1 MNSDTYGININN
13 KYAADESRETNEI
26 NEASDANESNNK
38 NNYYEI
44 NQKSYEM
51 TKDQIPKYC
60 KIKRTNTNNLFDS
73 ITNEPLYIYKDD
85 LVSFSFDK
93 DTNDIKFHL
102 NDIHGEKISV
112 NKYTDLNDIPFDE
125 GILYYYLEK
134 KLYNINNYNEYLNF
148 LENQKIVSLCPFE
161 YKSFLIACIE
171 NRFYE
176 FKFKFSPDNHY
187 INCIPLHE

>member
-1 MNSDTYGININN
+1 MNSDTYGINIDK
-13 KYAADESRETNEI
+13 KYETDDKNEI
-26 NEASDANESNNK
+26 NESSNK

-60 KIKRTNTNNLFDS
+60 KIKRSIINNVHES
-73 ITNEPLYIYKDD
+73 ISNEPLYIFKDD

-102 NDIHGEKISV
+102 NDFHGEKISV
-112 NKYTDLNDIPFDE
+112 NKYTDLSDIPFDE

-134 KLYNINNYNEYLNF
+134 KLYNINNYNEFLNF
-148 LENQKIVSLCPFE
+148 LENQKIVSVCPFE

-176 FKFKFSPDNHY
+176 MKFKFSPDNHY
-187 INCIPLHE
+187 IQGVPLNE